1 MKIFLLGLIVG
12 SVIGYAL
19 GFFVDQIDKG
29 IKDGRR

>member
-1 MKIFLLGLIVG
+1 MKIFLLGLVVG
-12 SVIGYAL
+12 FVIGYAL